1 MGWVFAIIIFLAVLA
16 LIVYPPLIFLA
27 VVIGIG
33 ATIHYFATETNPTH
47 KTFSLVL
54 LLVTI
59 AIIGGMYAWLG
70 GVGVVI
76 GIVAIG
82 HSWARLHDEVRV
94 RFRTA
99 DMTSA

>member
-1 MGWVFAIIIFLAVLA
+1 MMGVIVAIIVIFAVLG

-27 VVIGIG
+27 VIGGIG

-47 KTFSLVL
+47 KMISFVM
-54 LLVTI
+54 LLVGL

-76 GIVAIG
+76 GVVAILVFVG
-82 HSWARLHDEVRV
+82 A
-94 RFRTA
+94 
-99 DMTSA
+99 TS